1 MQIIISTTT
10 ALAIND
16 AVANTLSEIGIGET
30 DHTVSTVDF
39 TNNENVNYSSNVV
52 GNNVVIEINDELFFK
67 YAAMYMSIAK
77 IVAPFIKPIM
87 SLLAVVKTDLKDI
100 ERFMNVKK

>member
-1 MQIIISTTT
+1 MQIIISTSTVT
-10 ALAIND
+10 AINH
-16 AVANTLSEIGIGET
+16 AVEDVINEVFDDTGKHLVNTNDLINN
-30 DHTVSTVDF
+30 DYVNF
-39 TNNENVNYSSNVV
+39 TSNVV
-52 GNNVVIEINDELFFK
+52 NNNVVIEINDELFFK
-67 YAAMYMSIAK
+67 YAAMYMRIAK